1 MAAMALSSVGA
12 FAQYE
17 GGEFTIQPKIGFNA
31 AMLTN
36 LGEDA
41 DGGVRGGLVIGA
53 EAEYHVSK
61 VLGISAGALYSQQG
75 SEITITRS
83 VGSTSSETKT
93 TRKVDYINI
102 PILANIYVAKG
113 LALKVGVQ
121 PGFNVHSSYDVDKN
135 TSTSVG
141 SASTSSSREMD
152 IEKFDFS
159 IPMGISYEFGG
170 GFCFDG
176 RYNLGL
182 TKLNKAGDGDKDV
195 KNSVIQLT
203 FGYKFKL

>member
-1 MAAMALSSVGA
+1 MVLSSVGA

-17 GGEFTIQPKIGFNA
+17 GGEFTIQPKIGGNEA
-31 AMLTN
+31 TLTN
-36 LGEDA
+36 LTENL
-41 DGGVRGGLVIGA
+41 DGGSRSGLVIGA
-53 EAEYHVSK
+53 EAEYHLNK
-61 VLGISAGALYSQQG
+61 TLGISAGLLYSQQG
-75 SEITITRS
+75 SKITIKYN
-83 VGSTSSETKT
+83 STEKKITEKL
-93 TRKVDYINI
+93 DYINI
-102 PILANIYVAKG
+102 PILANIYVVKG

-121 PGFNVHSSYDVDKN
+121 PGFNVHASKHQATSDNN
-135 TSTSVG
+135 TSI
-141 SASTSSSREMD
+141 SSEND
-152 IEKFDFS
+152 LDVEKFDFS

-182 TKLNKAGDGDKDV
+182 TKINKEGDGIKDI

>member
-1 MAAMALSSVGA
+1 MKKLLVMAAMALSSVGA

-31 AMLTN
+31 AMITN
-36 LGEDA
+36 LGNDN
-41 DGGVRGGLVIGA
+41 DGAVRGGLVIGA
-53 EAEYHVSK
+53 EAEYHVNK
-61 VLGISAGALYSQQG
+61 TLGISAGLLYSQQG
-75 SEITITRS
+75 SEITRK
-83 VGSTSSETKT
+83 TSSGSYYVETKST
-93 TRKVDYINI
+93 NKLDYINV

-121 PGFNVHSSYDVDKN
+121 PGFNVHSSYDEEVN
-135 TSTSVG
+135 TNNGSGSTSTKQ
-141 SASTSSSREMD
+141 D

-159 IPMGISYEFGG
+159 IPMGLSYEFGG
-170 GFCFDG
+170 GFCFDA

-182 TKLNKAGDGDKDV
+182 TKINKAGDKDQ

-203 FGYKFKL
+203 FGYKF